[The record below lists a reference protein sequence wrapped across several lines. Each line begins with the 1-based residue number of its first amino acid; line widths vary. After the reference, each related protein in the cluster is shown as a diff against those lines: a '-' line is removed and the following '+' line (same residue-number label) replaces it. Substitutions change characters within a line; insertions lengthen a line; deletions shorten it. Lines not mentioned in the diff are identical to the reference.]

1 MKKPLIAEL
10 NRTRR
15 IGCEFEMTIPVVGTG
30 GSAAVRQTLARVLS
44 ANGLRAIAR
53 DYTHSD
59 LPPGYDLAIESDSSI
74 EGERRYQAVS
84 FYSSELKTRPLVG
97 TDDWEAVVPKA
108 LSIAKY
114 LGARVNRS
122 TGHHIHL
129 EVLEIAERPKVIRN
143 IANIVFRFER
153 VLYGLVPPSRKENG
167 YAIPMSVEPVLKL
180 RSCRSRQ
187 SFDRVLQ
194 SCERHHGLNLTHLTD
209 PFAPRLELRYAAGTL
224 DVDKA
229 RHWLRFCLQM
239 VQHACNRNCQKA
251 REQVPNDR
259 RGLEALL
266 VTCGFKCNSGIY
278 SKVSPELRET
288 GRWLIKRWKHFNGSI
303 PLQRRKDEV
312 K

>member
-15 IGCEFEMTIPVVGTG
+15 IGCEYEMTVPVVGSG
-30 GSAAVRQTLARVLS
+30 GAVAVRQTLARVLS
-44 ANGLRAIAR
+44 ANGLAAIAR
-53 DYTHSD
+53 DYTHAAVPD
-59 LPPGYDLAIESDSSI
+59 GYQICIESDSSVAGESRYHAI
-74 EGERRYQAVS
+74 EWHSA
-84 FYSSELKTRPLVG
+84 ELKTRPLNG
-97 TDDWEAVVPKA
+97 LADWEAIVPKA
-108 LSIAKY
+108 LCIVKY
-114 LGARVNRS
+114 LGARVNRT

-129 EVLEIAERPKVIRN
+129 EILEINDRPKVIRN
-143 IANIVFRFER
+143 IANLFHRIEKVA
-153 VLYGLVPPSRKENG
+153 YGLVPPSRKENG

-239 VQHACNRNCQKA
+239 VQHCCNRNCQKA

-259 RGLEALL
+259 RGLENLL

-288 GRWLIKRWKHFNGSI
+288 GKWLIRRWKHLNGNVA
-303 PLQRRKDEV
+303 LQPRKHPE